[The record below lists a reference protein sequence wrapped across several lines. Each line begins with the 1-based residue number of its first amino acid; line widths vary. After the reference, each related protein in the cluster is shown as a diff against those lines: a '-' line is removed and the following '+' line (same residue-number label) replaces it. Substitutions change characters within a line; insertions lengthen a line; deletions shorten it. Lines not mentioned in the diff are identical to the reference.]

1 MQNFS
6 NQFANYWFVIYD
18 QAAPLHGTLRIL
30 AIAHCFLRVQRPLA
44 TGLRISPDRNGEV
57 VTDVCLAQPVGA
69 TCLKAPYPFLTARFH
84 SSRTVRQHPICPAAY
99 RPVRRAPRDPCTA
112 IRWPVYRGF
121 PRAFS
126 EGS

>member
-44 TGLRISPDRNGEV
+44 TGLRISPDRGGKV
-57 VTDVCLAQPVGA
+57 VADVRLGLPAGS
-69 TCLKAPYPFLTARFH
+69 TSLKSEKSFLTAKFH
-84 SSRTVRQHPICPAAY
+84 SSRTVRRRPTCPAAY
-99 RPVRRAPRDPCTA
+99 RRVRDALRVLCNATPS
-112 IRWPVYRGF
+112 PVYR
-121 PRAFS
+121 
-126 EGS
+126 